1 MCLAL
6 IFNIFCTA
14 LSPDMAGNV
23 LAAWRQAGVLARF
36 GREREVAVRHFVSD
50 EPHPRLRQTACYA
63 TPLHHLMIVL

>member
-1 MCLAL
+1 
-6 IFNIFCTA
+6 
-14 LSPDMAGNV
+14 MAGNV